1 MAKKRTRRGEAV
13 EHAASV
19 TPTSIAPA
27 SIGTASVE
35 HTDPV
40 LRPFIALPSTALPSP
55 SKGNSDGDGDHD
67 HETSN
72 SGSSTYAIAGQ
83 NLADGGVTHV
93 STDGSPP
100 KLTSDIESE
109 EDIFE
114 ASTGDQKENLPSHQS
129 SWPPDRISSSCSTDI
144 LLAAVRAL
152 TPGYLGSIDQVTFNK
167 NGCRII
173 KDPSLVAPLAAVSLS
188 AVCKEMYTDVSLTH
202 MFYTN
207 NVFDF
212 TSYRSDVLTY
222 LVAITQPR
230 RDAIKT
236 ISMYWHFVPFWGRKL
251 WDMPEIWTLIASCE
265 GLKSLQLNF
274 SNYYMNQFL
283 TSGRTL
289 TRALAGLKEAKV
301 AVRGLD
307 LAYKLIVD
315 DFHEDF
321 QPSPPIPKTVQDKF
335 LEDVSNA
342 LPKSS
347 DMERTGTANN
357 LKLLQ
362 TAKPKAK
369 LNIYGEGRLSNDKK
383 PGQVSSRTRGGMQ
396 KVEHLS
402 DKGTLPERQAHRYDT
417 DGLLLRDVVKCMEKC
432 RVVTGEDGG
441 DTVEF
446 LVETHEVSSPFWE
459 DATALNDDNRGRIL
473 AFYKKNP
480 GMPGKS
486 IVLRIWK
493 EFKPACVD
501 GEYHSKPARSLRRAK
516 AYDEKALIALIE
528 KEANK
533 EKDAEEAEKA
543 EDEIFDIPLPSAKRV
558 KKN

>member
-100 KLTSDIESE
+100 KKVKRTFLRLPPEIKKRIYELATTLDKPITP
-109 EDIFE
+109 IQL
-114 ASTGDQKENLPSHQS
+114 ATGSNKFL
-129 SWPPDRISSSCSTDI
+129 W
-144 LLAAVRAL
+144 
-152 TPGYLGSIDQVTFNK
+152 SIDQVTFNK

>member
-1 MAKKRTRRGEAV
+1 MAKKRTRRGKAI

-19 TPTSIAPA
+19 TPTFVAPA
-27 SIGTASVE
+27 SVGTASVE
-35 HTDPV
+35 HTDSVP
-40 LRPFIALPSTALPSP
+40 RPSVALPSL
-55 SKGNSDGDGDHD
+55 SKGNGDGDGDGDGD

-83 NLADGGVTHV
+83 NLADGGVTNV
-93 STDGSPP
+93 STDGSLP
-100 KLTSDIESE
+100 KKVKRTFLR
-109 EDIFE
+109 
-114 ASTGDQKENLPSHQS
+114 LPSEIKK
-129 SWPPDRISSSCSTDI
+129 RIYE
-144 LLAAVRAL
+144 LATTL
-152 TPGYLGSIDQVTFNK
+152 DKPITPIQLAYGSNKFLWSLDQVTFNE
-167 NGCRII
+167 NGYGII

-188 AVCKEMYTDVSLTH
+188 TVCKEMYTDVSLTH

-236 ISMYWHFVPFWGRKL
+236 ISMYWHFEPFWGRKL
-251 WDMPEIWTLIASCE
+251 WDMPETWTLIDSCE

-274 SNYYMNQFL
+274 STRCMSQCL
-283 TSGRTL
+283 TSDRTL

-307 LAYKLIVD
+307 LVYKLLID
-315 DFHEDF
+315 DYHEYYHGF
-321 QPSPPIPKTVQDKF
+321 SPISKTIEDKF

-347 DMERTGTANN
+347 DMERTGTTIN

-362 TAKPKAK
+362 TAKAKSK

-396 KVEHLS
+396 KVEQLS

-417 DGLLLRDVVKCMEKC
+417 DGLLLRDVVKCIEKC

-446 LVETHEVSSPFWE
+446 LVETDEVSSPSWE
-459 DATALNDDNRGRIL
+459 DATALNDHNRVWIL

-486 IVLRIWK
+486 IVLRTWK
-493 EFKPACVD
+493 EFNPASVD
-501 GEYHSKPARSLRRAK
+501 GEYRSKSARRLRRVK
-516 AYDEKALIALIE
+516 AYDEKALVALIE
-528 KEANK
+528 KEAK
-533 EKDAEEAEKA
+533 KAEDAEDA

-558 KKN
+558 KQN